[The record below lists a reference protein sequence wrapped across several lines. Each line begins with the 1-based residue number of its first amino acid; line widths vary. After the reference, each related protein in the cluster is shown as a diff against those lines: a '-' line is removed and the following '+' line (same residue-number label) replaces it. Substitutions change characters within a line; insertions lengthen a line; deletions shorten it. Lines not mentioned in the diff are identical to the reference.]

1 MPFKKYTLK
10 LKENNNIINQNLPR
24 FSLSYRT
31 KREDPRHVSY
41 DIITALSEN
50 SDIIIEL
57 DTNFFDNKL
66 NIDGQCFQR
75 FIDAAKS
82 LGLTHSSKEFA
93 STHSYSIFGFRVD
106 SGKKKQTQRFA
117 VYVPHDVWKNESFKD
132 KLPISGARYYIT
144 NYPME
149 AEDIV
154 NKILTMD
161 DKEIRTTFKLIIF
174 DFAFYGQMGIV
185 TDVLNKDDFH
195 RLLGCKNDGC

>member
-50 SDIIIEL
+50 NDIIIEL

-93 STHSYSIFGFRVD
+93 STHSYNQVLRLFFSITNLVYHAIKIMVAHFFHEFFRITAITCNLRCTFNFMMSTVENSD
-106 SGKKKQTQRFA
+106 I
-117 VYVPHDVWKNESFKD
+117 VPHPD
-132 KLPISGARYYIT
+132 
-144 NYPME
+144 
-149 AEDIV
+149 
-154 NKILTMD
+154 
-161 DKEIRTTFKLIIF
+161 
-174 DFAFYGQMGIV
+174 
-185 TDVLNKDDFH
+185 
-195 RLLGCKNDGC
+195 

>member
-1 MPFKKYTLK
+1 
-10 LKENNNIINQNLPR
+10 
-24 FSLSYRT
+24 
-31 KREDPRHVSY
+31 V
-41 DIITALSEN
+41 
-50 SDIIIEL
+50 
-57 DTNFFDNKL
+57 
-66 NIDGQCFQR
+66 
-75 FIDAAKS
+75 
-82 LGLTHSSKEFA
+82 
-93 STHSYSIFGFRVD
+93 
-106 SGKKKQTQRFA
+106 

-161 DKEIRTTFKLIIF
+161 DKEIKTTFKLIIF

-195 RLLGCKNDGC
+195 RLLRYKKDG

>member
-82 LGLTHSSKEFA
+82 LGLTHSYKEFA
-93 STHSYSIFGFRVD
+93 STHSYSIFGFRVE
-106 SGKKKQTQRFA
+106 SSKKNKYKNLWFMFPTMYGRTSHLRISCRFPARGTILQTI
-117 VYVPHDVWKNESFKD
+117 PWKLK
-132 KLPISGARYYIT
+132 IS
-144 NYPME
+144 
-149 AEDIV
+149 
-154 NKILTMD
+154 LT
-161 DKEIRTTFKLIIF
+161 K
-174 DFAFYGQMGIV
+174 Y
-185 TDVLNKDDFH
+185 
-195 RLLGCKNDGC
+195 